1 MQYTKTTLFLL
12 YTSNDQAS
20 DVIENKYISQ
30 TKTQIGEKKILL
42 QCRDLC
48 GKVLKFHWCK
58 CQSLSN

>member
-48 GKVLKFHWCK
+48 GKVLKFH
-58 CQSLSN
+58 